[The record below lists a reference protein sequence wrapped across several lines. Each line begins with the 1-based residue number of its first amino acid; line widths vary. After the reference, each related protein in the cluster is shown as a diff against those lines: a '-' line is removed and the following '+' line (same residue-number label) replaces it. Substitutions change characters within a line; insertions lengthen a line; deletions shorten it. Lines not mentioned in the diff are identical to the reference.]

1 MKIIKPVFW
10 SEKNFLSLLLYPLT
24 VLTFLINLIKKFSVK
39 KKFSIKT
46 ICIGNICVGGT
57 GKTPLSIKIDK
68 ILKKKYKTVFV
79 KKKYSDQSDEQSLL
93 RSNGNLICTNYRDN
107 GLKIAQKLKYDVAI
121 MDDGLQEK
129 SIKYDLTI
137 ACFNTSEG
145 IGNGLLLPAG
155 PLRENISAIK
165 NYDAIFL
172 NGEKKNKKLFL
183 LLKKINNNL
192 KIFEGKYVPLNIKN
206 FNDNLKNF
214 ITNYKKEFDQRIIFP
229 GIREKEMYNFYKNYI
244 QQEVDQIYIVDDK
257 FFESSKKINNI
268 DLFYKEELAEFKNH
282 YPIFFQSY
290 SYEKTLLWEK
300 TLKPPITYQYQE
312 IFRILENPEYD
323 EDYFSAIKKDMLQQL

>member
-10 SEKNFLSLLLYPLT
+10 SEKNFFSLLLYPLT

-206 FNDNLKNF
+206 FNRNKKFLIFSGLGNPEEYERTLKK
-214 ITNYKKEFDQRIIFP
+214 YKFKIKEKFIFP
-229 GIREKEMYNFYKNYI
+229 
-244 QQEVDQIYIVDDK
+244 DHHK
-257 FFESSKKINNI
+257 FLNSEIKKIKKIAKNNKLEI
-268 DLFYKEELAEFKNH
+268 
-282 YPIFFQSY
+282 ITT
-290 SYEKTLLWEK
+290 EK
-300 TLKPPITYQYQE
+300 
-312 IFRILENPEYD
+312 
-323 EDYFSAIKKDMLQQL
+323 DYFRLNNKNKKNIKFLKVNLQIKNIKKFSRFLEERL

>member
-24 VLTFLINLIKKFSVK
+24 ALTFLINLIKKFSVK

-206 FNDNLKNF
+206 FNRN
-214 ITNYKKEFDQRIIFP
+214 KKFIIFSGLGNP
-229 GIREKEMYNFYKNYI
+229 EEYERTLKKYKFKIKEKF
-244 QQEVDQIYIVDDK
+244 VFPDHHK
-257 FFESSKKINNI
+257 FSNSEIKKIKKIAKNNKLEI
-268 DLFYKEELAEFKNH
+268 
-282 YPIFFQSY
+282 ITT
-290 SYEKTLLWEK
+290 EK
-300 TLKPPITYQYQE
+300 
-312 IFRILENPEYD
+312 
-323 EDYFSAIKKDMLQQL
+323 DYFRLNNKNKKNIKFLKVNLQIKNIKKFSRFLEERL

>member
-24 VLTFLINLIKKFSVK
+24 ILTFLINLIKKFSVN

-57 GKTPLSIKIDK
+57 GKTPLSIKINK

-206 FNDNLKNF
+206 FNRNKKFLIFSGLGNPEEYERTLKK
-214 ITNYKKEFDQRIIFP
+214 YKFKIKEKFVFP
-229 GIREKEMYNFYKNYI
+229 
-244 QQEVDQIYIVDDK
+244 DHHK
-257 FFESSKKINNI
+257 FSNSEIKKIKKIAKNNKLEI
-268 DLFYKEELAEFKNH
+268 
-282 YPIFFQSY
+282 ITT
-290 SYEKTLLWEK
+290 EK
-300 TLKPPITYQYQE
+300 
-312 IFRILENPEYD
+312 
-323 EDYFSAIKKDMLQQL
+323 DYFRLNNKNKKNIKFLKVNLQIKNINKFSHFLEERL

>member
-79 KKKYSDQSDEQSLL
+79 KKKYSDQSDEQNLL

-121 MDDGLQEK
+121 MDDGIKEK

-206 FNDNLKNF
+206 FNRN
-214 ITNYKKEFDQRIIFP
+214 KKFIIFSGLGNP
-229 GIREKEMYNFYKNYI
+229 EEYERTLKKYKFKIKEKF
-244 QQEVDQIYIVDDK
+244 VFPDHHK
-257 FFESSKKINNI
+257 FSNSEIKKIKKIAKNNKLEI
-268 DLFYKEELAEFKNH
+268 
-282 YPIFFQSY
+282 ITT
-290 SYEKTLLWEK
+290 EK
-300 TLKPPITYQYQE
+300 
-312 IFRILENPEYD
+312 
-323 EDYFSAIKKDMLQQL
+323 DYFRLNNKNKKNIKFLKVNLQIKNIKKFSRFLEERL

>member
-24 VLTFLINLIKKFSVK
+24 ALTFLINLIKKFSVK

-206 FNDNLKNF
+206 FNRNKKFLIFSGLGNPEEYERTLKK
-214 ITNYKKEFDQRIIFP
+214 YKFKIKEKFVFP
-229 GIREKEMYNFYKNYI
+229 
-244 QQEVDQIYIVDDK
+244 DHHK
-257 FFESSKKINNI
+257 FSNSEIKKIKKIAKNNKLEI
-268 DLFYKEELAEFKNH
+268 
-282 YPIFFQSY
+282 ITT
-290 SYEKTLLWEK
+290 EK
-300 TLKPPITYQYQE
+300 
-312 IFRILENPEYD
+312 
-323 EDYFSAIKKDMLQQL
+323 DYFRLNNKNKKNIKFLKVNLQIKNIKKFSRFLEERL

>member
-24 VLTFLINLIKKFSVK
+24 VLTFLINLIKKFSVN

-206 FNDNLKNF
+206 FNRNKKFLIFSGLGNPEEYERTLKK
-214 ITNYKKEFDQRIIFP
+214 YKFKIKEKFVFP
-229 GIREKEMYNFYKNYI
+229 
-244 QQEVDQIYIVDDK
+244 DHHK
-257 FFESSKKINNI
+257 FSNSEIKKIKKIAKNNKFEI
-268 DLFYKEELAEFKNH
+268 
-282 YPIFFQSY
+282 ITT
-290 SYEKTLLWEK
+290 EK
-300 TLKPPITYQYQE
+300 
-312 IFRILENPEYD
+312 
-323 EDYFSAIKKDMLQQL
+323 DYFRLNNNNKKNIKFLKVNLQIKNIKKFSRFLEERL

>member
-57 GKTPLSIKIDK
+57 GKTPLSIKINK

-79 KKKYSDQSDEQSLL
+79 KKKYSDQSDEQNLL

-206 FNDNLKNF
+206 FNRN
-214 ITNYKKEFDQRIIFP
+214 KKFIIFSGLGNP
-229 GIREKEMYNFYKNYI
+229 EEYERTLKKYKFKIKEKF
-244 QQEVDQIYIVDDK
+244 VFPDHHK
-257 FFESSKKINNI
+257 FSNSEIKKIKKIAKNNKLEI
-268 DLFYKEELAEFKNH
+268 
-282 YPIFFQSY
+282 ITT
-290 SYEKTLLWEK
+290 EK
-300 TLKPPITYQYQE
+300 
-312 IFRILENPEYD
+312 
-323 EDYFSAIKKDMLQQL
+323 DYFRLNNKNKKNIKFLKVNLQIKNIKKFSRFLEERL

>member
-1 MKIIKPVFW
+1 
-10 SEKNFLSLLLYPLT
+10 
-24 VLTFLINLIKKFSVK
+24 LINLIKKFSVK

-206 FNDNLKNF
+206 FNRN
-214 ITNYKKEFDQRIIFP
+214 KKFIIFSGLGNP
-229 GIREKEMYNFYKNYI
+229 EEYERTLKKYKFKIKEKF
-244 QQEVDQIYIVDDK
+244 VFPDHHK
-257 FFESSKKINNI
+257 FSNSEIKKIKKIAKNNKLEI
-268 DLFYKEELAEFKNH
+268 
-282 YPIFFQSY
+282 ITT
-290 SYEKTLLWEK
+290 EK
-300 TLKPPITYQYQE
+300 
-312 IFRILENPEYD
+312 
-323 EDYFSAIKKDMLQQL
+323 DYFRLNNKNKKNIKFLKVNLQIKNIKKFSRFLEERL

>member
-1 MKIIKPVFW
+1 MNIIKPVFW

-206 FNDNLKNF
+206 FNRN
-214 ITNYKKEFDQRIIFP
+214 KKFIIFSGLGNP
-229 GIREKEMYNFYKNYI
+229 EEYERTLKKYKFKIKEKF
-244 QQEVDQIYIVDDK
+244 VFPDHHK
-257 FFESSKKINNI
+257 FSNSEIKKIKKIAKNNKLEI
-268 DLFYKEELAEFKNH
+268 
-282 YPIFFQSY
+282 ITT
-290 SYEKTLLWEK
+290 EK
-300 TLKPPITYQYQE
+300 
-312 IFRILENPEYD
+312 
-323 EDYFSAIKKDMLQQL
+323 DYFRLNNKNKKNIKFLKVNLQIKNIKKFSSFLEERL

>member
-192 KIFEGKYVPLNIKN
+192 KIFEGKYVPLNVKN
-206 FNDNLKNF
+206 FNRN
-214 ITNYKKEFDQRIIFP
+214 KKFIIFSGLGNP
-229 GIREKEMYNFYKNYI
+229 EEYERTLKKYKFKIKEKF
-244 QQEVDQIYIVDDK
+244 VFPDHHK
-257 FFESSKKINNI
+257 FSNSEIKKIKKIAKNNKLEI
-268 DLFYKEELAEFKNH
+268 
-282 YPIFFQSY
+282 ITT
-290 SYEKTLLWEK
+290 EK
-300 TLKPPITYQYQE
+300 
-312 IFRILENPEYD
+312 
-323 EDYFSAIKKDMLQQL
+323 DYFRLNNKNKKNIKFLKVNLQIKNIKKFSRFLEERL

>member
-206 FNDNLKNF
+206 FNRN
-214 ITNYKKEFDQRIIFP
+214 KKFIIFSGLGNP
-229 GIREKEMYNFYKNYI
+229 EEYERTLKKYKFKIKEKF
-244 QQEVDQIYIVDDK
+244 VFPDHHK
-257 FFESSKKINNI
+257 FSNSEIKKIKKIAKNNKLEI
-268 DLFYKEELAEFKNH
+268 
-282 YPIFFQSY
+282 ITT
-290 SYEKTLLWEK
+290 EK
-300 TLKPPITYQYQE
+300 
-312 IFRILENPEYD
+312 
-323 EDYFSAIKKDMLQQL
+323 DYFRLNNKNKKNIKFLKVNLQIKNIKKFSRFLKERL

>member
-10 SEKNFLSLLLYPLT
+10 SKKNFLSLLLYPLT

-183 LLKKINNNL
+183 LLKKINSNL

-206 FNDNLKNF
+206 FNRN
-214 ITNYKKEFDQRIIFP
+214 KKFIIFSGLGNP
-229 GIREKEMYNFYKNYI
+229 EEYERTLKKYKFKIKEKF
-244 QQEVDQIYIVDDK
+244 VFPDHHK
-257 FFESSKKINNI
+257 FSNSEIKKIKKIAKNNKLEI
-268 DLFYKEELAEFKNH
+268 
-282 YPIFFQSY
+282 ITT
-290 SYEKTLLWEK
+290 EK
-300 TLKPPITYQYQE
+300 
-312 IFRILENPEYD
+312 
-323 EDYFSAIKKDMLQQL
+323 DYFRLNNKNKKNIKFLKVNLQIKNIKKFSRFLEERL

>member
-206 FNDNLKNF
+206 FNRN
-214 ITNYKKEFDQRIIFP
+214 KKFIIFSGLGNP
-229 GIREKEMYNFYKNYI
+229 EEYERTLKKYKFKIKEKF
-244 QQEVDQIYIVDDK
+244 VFPDHHK
-257 FFESSKKINNI
+257 FSNSEIKKIKKIAKNNKLEI
-268 DLFYKEELAEFKNH
+268 
-282 YPIFFQSY
+282 ITT
-290 SYEKTLLWEK
+290 EK
-300 TLKPPITYQYQE
+300 
-312 IFRILENPEYD
+312 
-323 EDYFSAIKKDMLQQL
+323 DYFRLNNKNKKNIKFLKVNLQIKNINKFSRFLEERL

>member
-1 MKIIKPVFW
+1 MNIIKPVFW

-206 FNDNLKNF
+206 FNRN
-214 ITNYKKEFDQRIIFP
+214 KKFIIFSGLGNP
-229 GIREKEMYNFYKNYI
+229 EEYERTLKKYKFKIKEKF
-244 QQEVDQIYIVDDK
+244 VFPDHHK
-257 FFESSKKINNI
+257 FSNSEIKKIKKIAKNNKLEI
-268 DLFYKEELAEFKNH
+268 
-282 YPIFFQSY
+282 ITT
-290 SYEKTLLWEK
+290 EK
-300 TLKPPITYQYQE
+300 
-312 IFRILENPEYD
+312 
-323 EDYFSAIKKDMLQQL
+323 DYFRLNNKNKKNIKFLKVNLQIKNIKKFSRFLEERL

>member
-10 SEKNFLSLLLYPLT
+10 NEKNFVSLLLYPLT
-24 VLTFLINLIKKFSVK
+24 VLTFLVNLIKKFFVK

-57 GKTPLSIKIDK
+57 GKTPLSIKIDS

-206 FNDNLKNF
+206 FNRN
-214 ITNYKKEFDQRIIFP
+214 KKFIIFSGLGNP
-229 GIREKEMYNFYKNYI
+229 EEYERTLKKYKFKIKEKF
-244 QQEVDQIYIVDDK
+244 VFPDHHK
-257 FFESSKKINNI
+257 FSNSEIKKIKKIAKNNKLEI
-268 DLFYKEELAEFKNH
+268 
-282 YPIFFQSY
+282 ITT
-290 SYEKTLLWEK
+290 EK
-300 TLKPPITYQYQE
+300 
-312 IFRILENPEYD
+312 
-323 EDYFSAIKKDMLQQL
+323 DYFRLNNKNKKNIKFLKVNLQIKNIKKFSRFLEERL

>member
-79 KKKYSDQSDEQSLL
+79 KKKYSDQSDEQNLL

-155 PLRENISAIK
+155 PLRENISEIK

-172 NGEKKNKKLFL
+172 NGENKNKKLFL
-183 LLKKINNNL
+183 LLKKINKNL
-192 KIFEGKYVPLNIKN
+192 KIFEGKYVP
-206 FNDNLKNF
+206 
-214 ITNYKKEFDQRIIFP
+214 
-229 GIREKEMYNFYKNYI
+229 
-244 QQEVDQIYIVDDK
+244 
-257 FFESSKKINNI
+257 
-268 DLFYKEELAEFKNH
+268 
-282 YPIFFQSY
+282 
-290 SYEKTLLWEK
+290 
-300 TLKPPITYQYQE
+300 
-312 IFRILENPEYD
+312 
-323 EDYFSAIKKDMLQQL
+323 

>member
-10 SEKNFLSLLLYPLT
+10 SEKNFLSLLFYPLT

-93 RSNGNLICTNYRDN
+93 RSNGNLICTNYRNN

-206 FNDNLKNF
+206 FNRN
-214 ITNYKKEFDQRIIFP
+214 KKFIIFSGLGNP
-229 GIREKEMYNFYKNYI
+229 EEYERTLKKYKFKIKEKF
-244 QQEVDQIYIVDDK
+244 VFPDHHK
-257 FFESSKKINNI
+257 FSNSEIKKIKKIAKNNKLEI
-268 DLFYKEELAEFKNH
+268 
-282 YPIFFQSY
+282 ITT
-290 SYEKTLLWEK
+290 EK
-300 TLKPPITYQYQE
+300 
-312 IFRILENPEYD
+312 
-323 EDYFSAIKKDMLQQL
+323 DYFRLNNKNKKNIKFLKVNLQIKNIKKFSRFLEERL

>member
-1 MKIIKPVFW
+1 MNIIKPVFW

-24 VLTFLINLIKKFSVK
+24 VLTFLINLIKKFSVN

-79 KKKYSDQSDEQSLL
+79 KKKYSDQSDEQNLL

-121 MDDGLQEK
+121 LDDGLQEK

-206 FNDNLKNF
+206 FNRNKKFLIFSGLGNPEEYERTLKKYKFKIKEKFVFPDHHKFSNLE
-214 ITNYKKEFDQRIIFP
+214 I
-229 GIREKEMYNFYKNYI
+229 
-244 QQEVDQIYIVDDK
+244 
-257 FFESSKKINNI
+257 KKIKKVAKNNKLEI
-268 DLFYKEELAEFKNH
+268 
-282 YPIFFQSY
+282 ITT
-290 SYEKTLLWEK
+290 EK
-300 TLKPPITYQYQE
+300 
-312 IFRILENPEYD
+312 
-323 EDYFSAIKKDMLQQL
+323 DYFRLNNKNKKNIKFLKVNLQIKNIKKFSRFLIVLHVSVH

>member
-57 GKTPLSIKIDK
+57 GKTPLSIKINK

-206 FNDNLKNF
+206 FNRN
-214 ITNYKKEFDQRIIFP
+214 KKFIIFSGLGNP
-229 GIREKEMYNFYKNYI
+229 EEYERTLKKYKFKIKEKF
-244 QQEVDQIYIVDDK
+244 VFPDHHK
-257 FFESSKKINNI
+257 FSNSEIKKIKKIAKNNKLEI
-268 DLFYKEELAEFKNH
+268 
-282 YPIFFQSY
+282 ITT
-290 SYEKTLLWEK
+290 EK
-300 TLKPPITYQYQE
+300 
-312 IFRILENPEYD
+312 
-323 EDYFSAIKKDMLQQL
+323 DYFRLNNKNKKNIKFLKVNLQIKNIKKFSRFLEERL

>member
-10 SEKNFLSLLLYPLT
+10 SEKNFLSLLFYPLT

-79 KKKYSDQSDEQSLL
+79 KKKYSDQSDEQNLL

-206 FNDNLKNF
+206 FNRNKKFLIFSGLGNPEEYERTLKK
-214 ITNYKKEFDQRIIFP
+214 YKFKIKEKFVFP
-229 GIREKEMYNFYKNYI
+229 
-244 QQEVDQIYIVDDK
+244 DHHK
-257 FFESSKKINNI
+257 FSNSEIKKIKKIAKNNKLEI
-268 DLFYKEELAEFKNH
+268 
-282 YPIFFQSY
+282 ITT
-290 SYEKTLLWEK
+290 EK
-300 TLKPPITYQYQE
+300 
-312 IFRILENPEYD
+312 
-323 EDYFSAIKKDMLQQL
+323 DYFRLNNKNKKNIKFLKVNLQIKNIKKFSRFLEERL

>member
-24 VLTFLINLIKKFSVK
+24 ILTFLINLIKKFSVN

-183 LLKKINNNL
+183 LLKKINNNI
-192 KIFEGKYVPLNIKN
+192 KIFEGKYVPINIKN
-206 FNDNLKNF
+206 FNRN
-214 ITNYKKEFDQRIIFP
+214 KKFIIFSGLGNP
-229 GIREKEMYNFYKNYI
+229 EEYERTLKKYKFKIKEKF
-244 QQEVDQIYIVDDK
+244 VFPDHHK
-257 FFESSKKINNI
+257 FSNSEIKKIKKIAKNNKLEI
-268 DLFYKEELAEFKNH
+268 
-282 YPIFFQSY
+282 ITT
-290 SYEKTLLWEK
+290 EK
-300 TLKPPITYQYQE
+300 
-312 IFRILENPEYD
+312 
-323 EDYFSAIKKDMLQQL
+323 DYFRLNNKNKKNIKFLKVNLQIKNINKFSHFLEERL

>member
-10 SEKNFLSLLLYPLT
+10 NEKNFVSLLLYPLS

-206 FNDNLKNF
+206 FNRN
-214 ITNYKKEFDQRIIFP
+214 KKFIIFSGLGNP
-229 GIREKEMYNFYKNYI
+229 EEYERTLKKYKFKIKEKF
-244 QQEVDQIYIVDDK
+244 VFPDHHK
-257 FFESSKKINNI
+257 FSNSEIKKIKKIAKNNKLEI
-268 DLFYKEELAEFKNH
+268 
-282 YPIFFQSY
+282 ITT
-290 SYEKTLLWEK
+290 EK
-300 TLKPPITYQYQE
+300 
-312 IFRILENPEYD
+312 
-323 EDYFSAIKKDMLQQL
+323 DYFRLNNKNKKNIKFLKVNLQIKNIKKFSRFLEERL

>member
-1 MKIIKPVFW
+1 MNIIKPVFW

-24 VLTFLINLIKKFSVK
+24 ALTFLINLIKKFSVK

-206 FNDNLKNF
+206 FNRN
-214 ITNYKKEFDQRIIFP
+214 KKFIIFSGLGNP
-229 GIREKEMYNFYKNYI
+229 EEYERTLKKYKFKIKEKF
-244 QQEVDQIYIVDDK
+244 VFPDHHK
-257 FFESSKKINNI
+257 FSNSEIKKIKKIAKNNKLEI
-268 DLFYKEELAEFKNH
+268 
-282 YPIFFQSY
+282 ITT
-290 SYEKTLLWEK
+290 EK
-300 TLKPPITYQYQE
+300 
-312 IFRILENPEYD
+312 
-323 EDYFSAIKKDMLQQL
+323 DYFRLNNKNKKNIKFLKVNLQIKNIKKFSRFLKERL

>member
-206 FNDNLKNF
+206 FNRNKKFLIFSGLGNPEEYERTLKK
-214 ITNYKKEFDQRIIFP
+214 YKFKIKEKFIFP
-229 GIREKEMYNFYKNYI
+229 
-244 QQEVDQIYIVDDK
+244 DHHK
-257 FFESSKKINNI
+257 FLNSEIKKIKKIAKNNKLEI
-268 DLFYKEELAEFKNH
+268 
-282 YPIFFQSY
+282 ITT
-290 SYEKTLLWEK
+290 EK
-300 TLKPPITYQYQE
+300 
-312 IFRILENPEYD
+312 
-323 EDYFSAIKKDMLQQL
+323 DYFRLNNKNKKNIKFLKVNLQIKNIKKFSRFLEERL

>member
-57 GKTPLSIKIDK
+57 GKTPLSIIIDK

-206 FNDNLKNF
+206 FNRN
-214 ITNYKKEFDQRIIFP
+214 KKFIIFSGLGNP
-229 GIREKEMYNFYKNYI
+229 EEYERTLKKYKFKIKEKF
-244 QQEVDQIYIVDDK
+244 VFPDHHK
-257 FFESSKKINNI
+257 FSNSEIKKIKKIAKNNKLEI
-268 DLFYKEELAEFKNH
+268 
-282 YPIFFQSY
+282 ITT
-290 SYEKTLLWEK
+290 EK
-300 TLKPPITYQYQE
+300 
-312 IFRILENPEYD
+312 
-323 EDYFSAIKKDMLQQL
+323 DYFRLNNNNKKNIKFLKVNLQIKNIKQFSRFLEERL

>member
-79 KKKYSDQSDEQSLL
+79 KKKYSDQSDEQNLL
-93 RSNGNLICTNYRDN
+93 RSNGNLICINYRDN

-206 FNDNLKNF
+206 FNRN
-214 ITNYKKEFDQRIIFP
+214 KKFIIFSGLGNP
-229 GIREKEMYNFYKNYI
+229 EEYERTLKKYKFKIKEKF
-244 QQEVDQIYIVDDK
+244 VFPDHHK
-257 FFESSKKINNI
+257 FSNSEIKKIKKIAKNNKLEI
-268 DLFYKEELAEFKNH
+268 
-282 YPIFFQSY
+282 ITT
-290 SYEKTLLWEK
+290 EK
-300 TLKPPITYQYQE
+300 
-312 IFRILENPEYD
+312 
-323 EDYFSAIKKDMLQQL
+323 DYFRLNNKNKKNIKFLKVNLQIKNIKKFSRFLEERL

>member
-206 FNDNLKNF
+206 FNRNKKFLIFSGLGNPEEYERTLKK
-214 ITNYKKEFDQRIIFP
+214 YKFKIKEKFVFP
-229 GIREKEMYNFYKNYI
+229 
-244 QQEVDQIYIVDDK
+244 DHHK
-257 FFESSKKINNI
+257 FSNSEIKKIKKIAKNNKLEI
-268 DLFYKEELAEFKNH
+268 
-282 YPIFFQSY
+282 ITT
-290 SYEKTLLWEK
+290 EK
-300 TLKPPITYQYQE
+300 
-312 IFRILENPEYD
+312 
-323 EDYFSAIKKDMLQQL
+323 DYFRLNNKNKKNIKFLKVNLQIKNIKKFSRFLEERL

>member
-24 VLTFLINLIKKFSVK
+24 VLTFLINLIKKFSVN

-206 FNDNLKNF
+206 FNRNKKFLIFSGLGNPEEYERTLKK
-214 ITNYKKEFDQRIIFP
+214 YKFKIKEKFVFP
-229 GIREKEMYNFYKNYI
+229 
-244 QQEVDQIYIVDDK
+244 DHHK
-257 FFESSKKINNI
+257 FSNSEIKKIKKIAKNNKLEI
-268 DLFYKEELAEFKNH
+268 
-282 YPIFFQSY
+282 ITT
-290 SYEKTLLWEK
+290 EK
-300 TLKPPITYQYQE
+300 
-312 IFRILENPEYD
+312 
-323 EDYFSAIKKDMLQQL
+323 DYFRLNNKNKKNIKFLKVNLQIKNIKKFSRFLEERL